1 MTKVKLKEATK
12 EINQK
17 AGAILEESARIRRNA
32 ESLLQSLQKQRT
44 QMQREKE
51 EAQKRQQVQQHT
63 KAWTMPD
70 DETVQEAPAA
80 APVAQPKAPAAE
92 AAPAPKPAAAKP
104 AAPAPEKAAPAAVK
118 KDEKPAV
125 KEQPKQE
132 PKAEAPSAPAEKP
145 AAAPVEAVKPAE
157 KPAPAA
163 AAQPPVRPAVA
174 PAPRVLPARPGQQ
187 PPRPAQP
194 GARPGQPTG
203 VFAQRAQGGYPPRQG
218 QPSRPGQPTGVFAQR
233 QQGGYPPRPG
243 QGGPRPQGQ
252 GGFAPRPQGQGNFAP
267 RPGQGGPRP
276 QGQGAPRPGQGGPRP
291 GGMGQRPQQ
300 GNRAARGP
308 ELAPVVEKERVSN
321 YDPNKKQYIRQ
332 HDPERVAKS
341 RKQLAKESANM
352 NGGMDDEVVRGG
364 KRARAGKKQP
374 SAQQMMAPI
383 HIDKAY
389 MTAEH
394 ITVKDLTERIGK
406 PAGEI
411 LKKLFLLGI
420 MANIN
425 SELDFDTA
433 SLVCT
438 EFGVE
443 LEMKLDRTAEDALT
457 EETGAE
463 DTEDQ
468 LQPRPPVITI
478 MGHVDHGK
486 TSLLDYIRKSHV
498 TAGEAGGITQH
509 IGAYTVNLNGR
520 IITFLDTP
528 GHEAFTAMR
537 ARGTQATDI
546 AVLVVAADDGVM
558 PQTVESINHARAA
571 GVPIIVAIN
580 KMDKEGANPD
590 RVKQDLTAYNLVP
603 EEWGGDTIMA
613 PVSALTGEG
622 VDDLLEMILLQ
633 ADVMQLRAN
642 PNRMAR
648 GVIIEAKLDKNRGPL
663 ATVLLKNG
671 TLHVGDNI
679 VAGMASG
686 RVRAMLNDR
695 GERVKEAGPSMP
707 VEIAGF
713 TEVPEAGDDMMA
725 VADDRLSRQVAQE
738 RREKMRAARTAT
750 TKVSLD
756 NLFDNINEGKLKNL
770 NLIVKADVQGS
781 VEAVKQALEKLS
793 NDEVKVH
800 ILHSAVG
807 AITKDDVNLAS
818 AFGAII
824 IGFNIRPDASARE
837 AAAREEVDIRLY
849 RIIYQAIE
857 DIEAA
862 MKGMLAPQ
870 YREEIIGHAEVRSV
884 FKVSGVGM
892 VAGCYVKD
900 GKLQRNASVRL
911 VRDNI
916 VVFDGKL
923 SSLRR
928 FKDDV
933 KEVAAG
939 YECGVGLE
947 NYNDIKEN
955 DEIECFIQQEIER

>member
-118 KDEKPAV
+118 KEEKPAV

-145 AAAPVEAVKPAE
+145 AAEPVEAVKPAE

-174 PAPRVLPARPGQQ
+174 PAPRVLPGRPGQQ

>member
-104 AAPAPEKAAPAAVK
+104 AAPAPEKAASAAVK

-157 KPAPAA
+157 KQAPAA